1 MPNLD
6 FNASEYE
13 VVDYTPLEPGEY
25 PAVIVESE
33 DKPTAKGDRYV
44 KLKLQICEG
53 RYQNRTLFDNLN
65 LWNSSETARNI
76 ARGTLASICQAVGVP
91 SPKYTEML
99 HNKKLIVVVALEKRA
114 DTGEI
119 RNVIKAYRPYQT
131 QIPNVPAVAEVA
143 AAGEEKR
150 KPW

>member
-13 VVDYTPLEPGEY
+13 AVDYTPLEPGEY

-99 HNKKLIVVVALEKRA
+99 HNKKLLVVVALEKRA

-119 RNVIKAYRPYQT
+119 RNVIKSYRPYKNA
-131 QIPNVPAVAEVA
+131 IPILAAATEVA
-143 AAGEEKR
+143 AEEKR